1 MNRHVTLTSTAW
13 LISKAIPKSELQLES
28 DLEEDEPRSLT
39 PARCHKKNHKIDKLH
54 WFKYIEEL
62 TRAPWITFHQPATPA
77 NLSVRYDTVGKKNKR
92 KHIQCTPTTSSCER
106 RGWRSEKAIV
116 YLQQEFHSRIGWS
129 WQLFP
134 SLIEPSLMNECY
146 SVTCKTWM
154 PCYSLEPRHR
164 STFRRN

>member
-1 MNRHVTLTSTAW
+1 MNRHVALTSTAW
-13 LISKAIPKSELQLES
+13 LISKAIPKSEPQLES

-39 PARCHKKNHKIDKLH
+39 PARCHKKIIRSIS
-54 WFKYIEEL
+54 YIGSNREEL

-77 NLSVRYDTVGKKNKR
+77 NLSVRHDMVGKKNKR
-92 KHIQCTPTTSSCER
+92 KHIQLFTPTTSSCER
-106 RGWRSEKAIV
+106 RRWSSEKAIV
-116 YLQQEFHSRIGWS
+116 YLQQEFHLRIGWS
-129 WQLFP
+129 WQLSP

-154 PCYSLEPRHR
+154 PYYSLEPRHR